1 MLIASTA
8 GSVSGA
14 LVLFGLG
21 GWLGEER
28 LRRFVRRFGKFL
40 LIDESD
46 LDRAAGWF
54 ERYGGAAVFFGRLV
68 SGVRSLVSVPAG
80 IERMPLWHF
89 TVYTLGGSF
98 LWNMVLVGLGWIL
111 GDQWALV
118 RQYAQ
123 MIQYALLAAV
133 VGTIAWFLWRR
144 LGRRQ

>member
-1 MLIASTA
+1 MSLPCGHPNEWARTRYPRRSTA
-8 GSVSGA
+8 ANQLCQNTSARTS
-14 LVLFGLG
+14 
-21 GWLGEER
+21 
-28 LRRFVRRFGKFL
+28 
-40 LIDESD
+40 
-46 LDRAAGWF
+46 GWF
-54 ERYGGAAVFFGRLV
+54 ERYGGGAVFFGRLV
-68 SGVRSLVSVPAG
+68 PGVRSLVSVPAG